1 MDAGLFLL
9 HIIHKLGII
18 FSCMQR
24 NKFAMCVKEATM
36 SDMIN
41 EEEKIGK
48 ISIADGV
55 VASIAGIAAIEVE
68 GV

>member
-1 MDAGLFLL
+1 
-9 HIIHKLGII
+9 
-18 FSCMQR
+18 
-24 NKFAMCVKEATM
+24 M

-55 VASIAGIAAIEVE
+55 VASIAGLQPSR
-68 GV
+68 